1 MIKEIWYNVY
11 GVGGEAD
18 MIWIKLLC
26 SGASL
31 FDAPTD
37 SALTLQQSIDS
48 IPVLGAFIWGIII
61 LVIICKNENYKK
73 TTYFLITKNP
83 YLKIWFDKGLL
94 GEYAIYKKLKHLEKE
109 GTKFLFNVYLP
120 KENEETT
127 EIDVLMISQ
136 NGIYVFESKNYSGW
150 IFGNEKQKY
159 WTQTLPRGRGSSL
172 KTKFLNPIIQNKGH
186 IKYLKDVVGE
196 DINVRSI
203 VVFSERCTFKDLT
216 LKSEDIKV
224 INRYDLAYTI
234 ENLLKYI
241 PEVKLEQKMMDEIYE
256 KLYPY
261 TQVSEEIKEQHIKN
275 IRKSLND
282 VKKET
287 FNTVENHQSIK
298 GNSDTMSKLEKNKN
312 KNDSSETSEEIC
324 PRCGGKLVKRMAKTG
339 KYAGN
344 HFMGCTNYPKCRYI
358 KNE

>member
-1 MIKEIWYNVY
+1 MV
-11 GVGGEAD
+11 
-18 MIWIKLLC
+18 
-26 SGASL
+26 
-31 FDAPTD
+31 
-37 SALTLQQSIDS
+37 
-48 IPVLGAFIWGIII
+48 
-61 LVIICKNENYKK
+61 
-73 TTYFLITKNP
+73 
-83 YLKIWFDKGLL
+83 FDKGLL

-120 KENEETT
+120 KEDEETT
-127 EIDVLMISQ
+127 EIDVLMISK

-186 IKYLKDVVGE
+186 IKYLKNVVGV
-196 DINVRSI
+196 DIDVRSI
-203 VVFSERCTFKDLT
+203 IVFSERCTFKDLT

-224 INRYDLAYTI
+224 INRYDLTYVI
-234 ENLLKYI
+234 EDLLKYI
-241 PEVKLEQKMMDEIYE
+241 PEVRLEQKMVDEIYE

-261 TQVSEEIKEQHIKN
+261 TQVSEEIKKKHIEN
-275 IRKSLND
+275 IRKSHDD

-287 FNTVENHQSIK
+287 SNTVETHQSIK
-298 GNSDTMSKLEKNKN
+298 ENSDTISKLEKIEST
-312 KNDSSETSEEIC
+312 NDSPEIAEEIC
-324 PRCGGKLVKRMAKTG
+324 PKCGGKLVKRMAKTG

-344 HFMGCTNYPKCRYI
+344 YFMGCTNYPKCRYI

>member
-1 MIKEIWYNVY
+1 MVWKH
-11 GVGGEAD
+11 
-18 MIWIKLLC
+18 LLC
-26 SGASL
+26 TGASL
-31 FDAPTD
+31 FDVPTD
-37 SALTLQQSIDS
+37 SAFTLQRSIDS

-61 LVIICKNENYKK
+61 FVIICKNKNYKK

-83 YLKIWFDKGLL
+83 YLKVWFDKGLL

-186 IKYLKDVVGE
+186 MKYLKNVVGE

-224 INRYDLAYTI
+224 INRYDLTYTI
-234 ENLLKYI
+234 EDLLKHV
-241 PEVKLEQKMMDEIYE
+241 PEGRLEQKTIDEIYE

-261 TQVSEEIKEQHIKN
+261 TQVSEEIKKQHIEN
-275 IRKSLND
+275 I
-282 VKKET
+282 KKTHDDEKQET
-287 FNTVENHQSIK
+287 SNTEEINQSIK
-298 GNSDTMSKLEKNKN
+298 ENQDIVSESAKIENSNNSLEVS
-312 KNDSSETSEEIC
+312 DVIC

-344 HFMGCTNYPKCRYI
+344 SFMGCTNYPKCRYI